1 MVHLPGGFSVGE
13 VFLYV
18 LIFKFVIFAPMKDE
32 RLMSMQAEAVQ
43 RELEALVRKYAAG
56 GLKAEGRGAGES
68 YLALK
73 KIAGRS
79 REYADRSFVVLVVGP
94 VKSGK
99 STFVNLVANAF
110 VSPTH
115 YLECT
120 VRPSIISRTDNKAEE
135 VITAYRSEVPGMAV
149 EQVDAIIDSLRGLI
163 RPEEVPQVVK
173 QSWPLTEEN
182 IDEHVALDLSDM
194 DKDGTLMTTIKTPG
208 GKLLTDGVYLI
219 DMPGFDGSRANLDS
233 PLYKTI
239 AARADLI
246 VLVQSSN
253 SAITKVSDDF
263 FKLLKENNR
272 NVPVCLLHN
281 VFDAA
286 HWRAEDLKTEAVKEQ
301 MDYAV
306 ARIKEK
312 GFNLDAKNAYVV
324 NLGMVWDWRRNA
336 YNTGKDDL
344 EQASEAFAKV
354 EEEMYDV
361 LISQRDSIR
370 VRNVVGRTLQQIED
384 LMQHTSERL
393 EQIKAA
399 EERYEEVK
407 KAFEALRGRNVPVKA
422 DVNVDY
428 LSIRN
433 EITGIYTL
441 SKKSLSGRY
450 GFKEA
455 RKIVSSFITDSAAAM
470 ARKVNDALRYLDSQV
485 NSEAVMLWKS
495 DIADVL
501 RRSGVDEPLPSM
513 TVAEVSLVP
522 VELDMLYPD
531 KIVPWNV
538 FRYGV
543 GKMNEFLAHVYYFLV
558 GKEDATDVGYISF
571 MLPEVVE
578 KAAEE
583 HKDKLLERLEA
594 TYGRFIER
602 KRKEAMAAIIPDPK
616 TWKEDKEALQE
627 LLKDLDRVRVTTENA
642 LKL

>member
-1 MVHLPGGFSVGE
+1 
-13 VFLYV
+13 
-18 LIFKFVIFAPMKDE
+18 
-32 RLMSMQAEAVQ
+32 MSMQAEAVQ
-43 RELEALVRKYAAG
+43 RELEALVQKYAAG
-56 GLKAEGRGAGES
+56 GMKAEGRGAGES
-68 YLALK
+68 YHALK
-73 KIAGRS
+73 KIAGRA

-99 STFVNLVANAF
+99 STFVNLVADAF

-120 VRPSIISRTDNKAEE
+120 VRPSIISCTDNKADEM
-135 VITAYRSEVPGMAV
+135 ITSYRSEVPGLAV

-163 RPEEVPQVVK
+163 RPEDVPHVVR

-246 VLVQSSN
+246 VFVQSSN

-263 FKLLKENNR
+263 FRLLKENNR

-286 HWRAEDLKTEAVKEQ
+286 HWRAEELKIEAVKEQ

-336 YNTGKDDL
+336 YNADRIEL
-344 EQASEAFAKV
+344 EGASEAFDKV

-370 VRNVVGRTLQQIED
+370 VRNVVGRTLQQIEG
-384 LMQHTSERL
+384 LILHNSEKL
-393 EQIKAA
+393 EQMQDAVEK
-399 EERYEEVK
+399 YEEVK
-407 KAFEALRGRNVPVKA
+407 KAFEALRGRNVPVRA

-433 EITGIYTL
+433 EIAGLYTL
-441 SKKSLSGRY
+441 SKRSLSGKY

-455 RKIVSSFITDSAAAM
+455 RKIVAGFIEDSAAAM
-470 ARKVNDALRYLDSQV
+470 GRKVNEALRYLDSMV

-513 TVAEVSLVP
+513 MTFDVP
-522 VELDMLYPD
+522 PVVPELDMLYPD
-531 KIVPWNV
+531 KIVPWNM
-538 FRYGV
+538 FRYRV

-558 GKEDATDVGYISF
+558 GKDDATDVGYISF

-602 KRKEAMAAIIPDPK
+602 KRKEALEGIIADPK
-616 TWKEDKEALQE
+616 AWKEDVENLKELI
-627 LLKDLDRVRVTTENA
+627 KDLDRVKVTTENA

>member
-1 MVHLPGGFSVGE
+1 
-13 VFLYV
+13 
-18 LIFKFVIFAPMKDE
+18 MKDE

-43 RELEALVRKYAAG
+43 RELEALVQKYAAG
-56 GLKAEGRGAGES
+56 GIKAEGRGAGES

-73 KIAGRS
+73 KIAGRA

-99 STFVNLVANAF
+99 STFVNLVADAF

-120 VRPSIISRTDNKAEE
+120 VRPSIISCTDNKAEE
-135 VITAYRSEVPGMAV
+135 MITSYRSEGPGLAV

-163 RPEEVPQVVK
+163 RPEDVPHVVR

-246 VLVQSSN
+246 VFVQSSN

-263 FKLLKENNR
+263 FRLLKENNR

-286 HWRAEDLKTEAVKEQ
+286 HWRAEELKTEAVKEQ

-324 NLGMVWDWRRNA
+324 NFGMVWDWRRNA
-336 YNTGKDDL
+336 YNADRIEL
-344 EQASEAFAKV
+344 EGASEAFDKV

-370 VRNVVGRTLQQIED
+370 VRNVVGRTLQQIEG
-384 LMQHTSERL
+384 LILHNSEKL
-393 EQIKAA
+393 EQMQDAVEK
-399 EERYEEVK
+399 YEEVK
-407 KAFEALRGRNVPVKA
+407 KAFEALRGRNVPVRA

-433 EITGIYTL
+433 EIAGLYTL
-441 SKKSLSGRY
+441 SKRSLSGKY

-455 RKIVSSFITDSAAAM
+455 RKIVAGFIEDSAAAM
-470 ARKVNDALRYLDSQV
+470 GRKVNEALRYLDSMV

-513 TVAEVSLVP
+513 MTFDVP
-522 VELDMLYPD
+522 PVVPELDMLYPD
-531 KIVPWNV
+531 KIVPWNM
-538 FRYGV
+538 FRYRV

-558 GKEDATDVGYISF
+558 GKDDATDVGYISF

-602 KRKEAMAAIIPDPK
+602 KRKEALEGIIADPK
-616 TWKEDKEALQE
+616 AWKEDVENLKELI
-627 LLKDLDRVRVTTENA
+627 KDLDRVKVTTENA

>member
-1 MVHLPGGFSVGE
+1 
-13 VFLYV
+13 
-18 LIFKFVIFAPMKDE
+18 MKDE

-43 RELEALVRKYAAG
+43 RELEALVRKYAAE
-56 GLKAEGRGAGES
+56 GLKAEGRGAGEP

-73 KIAGRS
+73 KIASRA

-99 STFVNLVANAF
+99 STFVNLVADAF

-120 VRPSIISRTDNKAEE
+120 VRPSIISCTDNKADEI
-135 VITAYRSEVPGMAV
+135 ITSYRSEVPGMAV
-149 EQVDAIIDSLRGLI
+149 EQVDAIIDSLRGLV
-163 RPEEVPQVVK
+163 RPEDVPHVVK

-233 PLYKTI
+233 PLYRTI

-263 FKLLKENNR
+263 FRLLKENNR

-286 HWRAEDLKTEAVKEQ
+286 HWRAEELKTEAVKEQ

-324 NLGMVWDWRRNA
+324 NLGMVWDWRKNA
-336 YNTGKDDL
+336 YDTDKSEL
-344 EQASEAFAKV
+344 EGASEAFSKV
-354 EEEMYDV
+354 EEEMYEV

-370 VRNVVGRTLQQIED
+370 VRNVVGRTLQMIED
-384 LMQHTSERL
+384 QMQHDSEKL
-393 EQIKAA
+393 EQMQAAVEKYEDIKN
-399 EERYEEVK
+399 
-407 KAFEALRGRNVPVKA
+407 AFEALRGRNVPVKA
-422 DVNVDY
+422 DVNVDF

-433 EITGIYTL
+433 EIAGIYTL
-441 SKKSLSGRY
+441 SKRSLSGRY

-455 RKIVSSFITDSAAAM
+455 RRIVAGFIEDSAAAM
-470 ARKVNDALRYLDSQV
+470 GRKVNEALRYLDLQV

-501 RRSGVDEPLPSM
+501 RRSGVDEPLPTM
-513 TVAEVSLVP
+513 TAFEVPP
-522 VELDMLYPD
+522 VSPELDMLYPD
-531 KIVPWNV
+531 KIVPWNM

-558 GKEDATDVGYISF
+558 GKDDATDVGYISF

-578 KAAEE
+578 KVAEE

-602 KRKEAMAAIIPDPK
+602 KRKEALEKIIADPK
-616 TWKEDKEALQE
+616 SWKEDMESLKELI
-627 LLKDLDRVRVTTENA
+627 KDLDKVKVTTENA